1 MLHGQAAMQP
11 QVFIANGLPRLAIL
25 DRIRRHFDCSAS
37 QGNDGDTVVSTQA
50 KRKVLAVASGGGH
63 WEQMMLLSPA
73 FAGCDIVFASTS
85 ARFVDPALCP
95 NFRVLSD
102 TNRSSPLLALKCLA
116 QSVRLVFTERPDV
129 IVSTGALPGLLC
141 IVAGTMTGA
150 RTIWIDSLAN
160 SEKPSM
166 CGKVARHFVSRW
178 YTQWE
183 HIARPGTHEYEGALL

>member
-1 MLHGQAAMQP
+1 MVTKH
-11 QVFIANGLPRLAIL
+11 
-25 DRIRRHFDCSAS
+25 
-37 QGNDGDTVVSTQA
+37 A

-73 FAGCDIVFASTS
+73 FADCDVVFASTS
-85 ARFVDPALCP
+85 ARFVDQAVCP
-95 NFRVLSD
+95 NFRVVSD
-102 TNRSSPLLALKCLA
+102 TSRSSPLLALKCLA
-116 QSVRLVFTERPDV
+116 QSVALVLKERPDV
-129 IVSTGALPGLLC
+129 IVSTGALPGLIC
-141 IVAGTMTGA
+141 IVAGKLVGA

-183 HIARPGTHEYEGALL
+183 HIARPGTNEYEGALL